1 MTREKILLLFSMW
14 ISNVGEWVYFI
25 GLNMIVLRL
34 TGSSFAVSVLYM
46 ITPIA
51 AIMTNSWAGTFI
63 DRMDTKKLLV
73 ALNVARAA
81 FILVLAATTNIA
93 FIYGLSF
100 ILQVM
105 NTIFSTASFVYMTKL
120 IDASEQQRFNAW
132 RNFVQSSGFILGPSI
147 AGLLFLIGAPQLAIN
162 VNGIALLLAALIIWR
177 LPDIEKVAPAYEKMT
192 LQLIRE
198 DWKRVSNYS
207 RNERFV
213 SIIYVFSSSIIVCMT
228 ALDSL
233 EAAFAQ
239 KGLGLTEA
247 TYGLLVS
254 IAGLGLI
261 TGSLINAKWPYSPL
275 LSMKYGAV
283 FIALGY
289 LIYAVSHQFATAAI
303 GFFVLT
309 FAHCYV
315 NIGFITYIQR
325 NIPTA
330 LLGRFTSV
338 FGLFESLGTLS
349 LVLVFGVAAEQ
360 IGLRP
365 VILTGSFLL
374 LGVALWQA
382 MLVHRQQSSRCYL
395 MDK

>member
-1 MTREKILLLFSMW
+1 MMTREKILLLFSMW

-34 TGSSFAVSVLYM
+34 TDSPFAVSVLYM

-63 DRMDTKKLLV
+63 DRMDTKKCLV
-73 ALNVARAA
+73 ALNVGRAI
-81 FILVLAATTNIA
+81 FILVLSVTTNIA
-93 FIYGLSF
+93 FIYGISF
-100 ILQVM
+100 ILQVL
-105 NTIFSTASFVYMTKL
+105 NTFFTTASFVYMTKL
-120 IDASEQQRFNAW
+120 IERSEQQRFNAW
-132 RNFVQSSGFILGPSI
+132 KNFVQSSGFILGPSI
-147 AGLLFLIGAPQLAIN
+147 AGLLFLLGSPQLAIV
-162 VNGIALLLAALIIWR
+162 VNGIALLLSALIIWR
-177 LPDIEKVAPAYEKMT
+177 LPNIEKEAPAYEKVT
-192 LQLIRE
+192 IQLIRQ
-198 DWKRVSNYS
+198 DWKSVSNHS
-207 RNERFV
+207 KKERFV
-213 SIIYVFSSSIIVCMT
+213 SIVYVFSSSIIVCMT

-239 KGLGLTEA
+239 KGLDLTEA
-247 TYGLLVS
+247 IYGLLVS

-261 TGSLINAKWPYSPL
+261 VGSLINAKWPCSPL
-275 LSMKYGAV
+275 LAMKYGAV

-289 LIYAVSHQFATAAI
+289 LIYAVSHQFFTAAI
-303 GFFVLT
+303 GCFVLT

-349 LVLVFGVAAEQ
+349 LVLIFGVAAEQ
-360 IGLRP
+360 MGLRP
-365 VILTGSFLL
+365 VILTGSFVL
-374 LGVALWQA
+374 LGIALWQA
-382 MLVHRQQSSRCYL
+382 ALIHRQHVSTAKL
-395 MDK
+395 